1 MKVCGIEL
9 SGSTATIVAL
19 EGTADDFRVIDT
31 GISKL
36 EINNSELAHDVISF
50 FNSFQSFIRNHQ
62 IDKIA
67 VKWRN
72 YKARGQHA
80 SGPLTFKLEGL
91 IQLNQDAEVI
101 LINPNTISARIR
113 KNTPPEQKNL
123 YKYQK
128 EAYETAYTYLRLQN
142 D

>member
-9 SGSTATIVAL
+9 SGSAAIIIAL
-19 EGTADDFRVIDT
+19 EGTADDFRVVDT
-31 GISKL
+31 GTSKL
-36 EINNSELAHDVISF
+36 KINNTELAHDVISF
-50 FNSFQSFIRNHQ
+50 FNSFQSYICNHQ

-72 YKARGQHA
+72 YKARGWHA
-80 SGPLTFKLEGL
+80 SGALTFKLEGL
-91 IQLNQDAEVI
+91 IQLNQTAEVI

-113 KNTPPEQKNL
+113 KDPPPEQESL
-123 YKYQK
+123 FKYQK
-128 EAYETAYTYLRLQN
+128 EAYETAYTYLRLQK